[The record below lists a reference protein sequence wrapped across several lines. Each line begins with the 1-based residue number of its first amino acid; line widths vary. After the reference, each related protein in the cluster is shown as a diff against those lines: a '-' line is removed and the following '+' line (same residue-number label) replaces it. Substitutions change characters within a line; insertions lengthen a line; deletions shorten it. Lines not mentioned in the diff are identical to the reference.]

1 MGSTIITTQLRKKA
15 LKSVID
21 ESPIRDALADRLF
34 RDCDIEITLKGTS
47 WRGSNKELEGEKKI
61 SDTDVKTIINAAL
74 KKDFPLSSERLLQL
88 VNSDLSTYELL
99 DIVCDF
105 INSLG
110 TISKGKDAELLCKL
124 KAKNKKLEEENKQLT
139 ANYNEAMLSL
149 LKEKESVV
157 SMEKEKGGH
166 LLRINMLECDVDS
179 LKSALE
185 RARLLS

>member
-1 MGSTIITTQLRKKA
+1 M
-15 LKSVID
+15 
-21 ESPIRDALADRLF
+21 
-34 RDCDIEITLKGTS
+34 
-47 WRGSNKELEGEKKI
+47 I

-74 KKDFPLSSERLLQL
+74 KKDFPLSSERLLLL

-139 ANYNEAMLSL
+139 ANYNEAMISL
-149 LKEKESVV
+149 LKEITCLGSTCSNVMLIVLKV
-157 SMEKEKGGH
+157 H
-166 LLRINMLECDVDS
+166 LREQDC
-179 LKSALE
+179 
-185 RARLLS
+185 